1 MEGLVWVGLRWKR
14 EAAPAGAGEQRS
26 AQREGGRRRQGAC
39 GAPRALG
46 RQWERV
52 RTNVLV
58 TQMTG
63 KIPYRQRRLGTVCC
77 NSESHSVGQNWAVKQ
92 GSAYICCCENNKFE
106 ADPEVVSLNYL
117 DDFQ

>member
-1 MEGLVWVGLRWKR
+1 MGLGWKW
-14 EAAPAGAGEQRS
+14 EVAPAGVGEQRS
-26 AQREGGRRRQGAC
+26 AQREGGSRTQGAC
-39 GAPRALG
+39 GASRALG

-52 RTNVLV
+52 GTNVLV
-58 TQMTG
+58 TQMAD

-92 GSAYICCCENNKFE
+92 GSAYVWCCENNKFE
-106 ADPEVVSLNYL
+106 ADREVVSLNYL